1 MRTIRMNAALPPERV
16 LQREIFVGFDSGR
29 ESGAM
34 VKYAL
39 CAVKLCV
46 NCSRKKS
53 PRLV

>member
-1 MRTIRMNAALPPERV
+1 MNAALPPERV
-16 LQREIFVGFDSGR
+16 LQREIFVGFDGGGR